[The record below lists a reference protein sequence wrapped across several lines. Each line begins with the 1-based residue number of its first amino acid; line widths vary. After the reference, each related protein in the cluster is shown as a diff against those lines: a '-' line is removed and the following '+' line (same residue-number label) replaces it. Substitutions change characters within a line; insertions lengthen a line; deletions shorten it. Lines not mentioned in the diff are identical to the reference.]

1 MNQVFH
7 FIKLAVSVM
16 AGVAALVCL
25 FVALPYVIPLGV
37 VSLAFSQMPE

>member
-1 MNQVFH
+1 MSQVFH

-25 FVALPYVIPLGV
+25 FVAMPYVILLSA
-37 VSLAFSQMPE
+37 VSIAFSLMPE